1 MPVIGGVL
9 DAQIDA
15 QVAGDGGAG
24 ALQMQSKIAWVQPV
38 GLAVLL
44 LKYTTEPEAACQ
56 QPGGWVLELCASTV
70 VSEKPRAVPA
80 AAHSSTVPICVKPP
94 VAHVPPLS

>member
-1 MPVIGGVL
+1 MPVIDGVL

-15 QVAGDGGAG
+15 HAVGGAG

-38 GLAVLL
+38 VLAVLL

-56 QPGGWVLELCASTV
+56 QPGGWTLEPCSSTV
-70 VSEKPRAVPA
+70 VSEKPRASPA
-80 AAHSSTVPICVKPP
+80 VAHSAAVPICV
-94 VAHVPPLS
+94 

>member
-1 MPVIGGVL
+1 MPVIDGVL

-15 QVAGDGGAG
+15 QVADGGAG

-38 GLAVLL
+38 VLPAL
-44 LKYTTEPEAACQ
+44 VLKYTTEPEAACQ

-94 VAHVPPLS
+94 VAHVPPSS

>member
-1 MPVIGGVL
+1 MPVIDGVL

-38 GLAVLL
+38 VLPAL
-44 LKYTTEPEAACQ
+44 VLKYTTVPEAACQ

-80 AAHSSTVPICVKPP
+80 AAHSSTVLI
-94 VAHVPPLS
+94 